1 MLDGKVAIV
10 TGAGNGLGKAY
21 ALLFAKLGASV
32 VVNDLGGSFDGTGS
46 GSSRPAEVVAQQI
59 RDSGGQAVANFDSVE
74 FGEKIVKTAMDAFGR
89 VDILVNNA
97 GILRDVTFH
106 KMKRKDWDLIYTVHL
121 KGTMSVTQAAYIQM
135 RKQKYGRIVN
145 VSSAAGLYGNFG
157 QVNYSSAKLG
167 IVGFSKGIAVEGKKR
182 NIKCNVIAPIAGSR
196 MTETV
201 LPEDL
206 VKSLKPD
213 YVAPFVAY
221 LCSEKCPC
229 SGEIFELGA
238 GWVSNVR
245 WQRSKGHFFN
255 LNNFTAKDVH
265 ENFDKILDFSEGSTL
280 PTTTQDCFGPIMQN
294 LNSKL

>member
-1 MLDGKVAIV
+1 MLDGKVAII

-21 ALLFAKLGASV
+21 ALLFASLGAKV
-32 VVNDLGGSFDGTGS
+32 VVNDLGGSFDGSGS

-59 RDSGGQAVANFDSVE
+59 RDNGGEAVANFDSVE
-74 FGEKIVKTAMDAFGR
+74 FGDKIVQTALDAFGK
-89 VDILVNNA
+89 VDIVVNNA

-106 KMKRKDWDLIYTVHL
+106 KMKPKDWDLIYTVHL
-121 KGTMSVTQAAYIQM
+121 KGTMSVTQAAYKVM
-135 RKQKYGRIVN
+135 REQRYGRIVN

-157 QVNYSSAKLG
+157 QVNYSAAKLG
-167 IVGFSKGIAVEGKKR
+167 IVGFSKGIAIEGAKR

-221 LCSEKCPC
+221 LCSEKCPT
-229 SGEIFELGA
+229 SGDVFELGA
-238 GWVSNVR
+238 GWISKLR
-245 WQRSKGHFFN
+245 WQRSKGHFFD
-255 LNNFTAKDVH
+255 LKSFDVKDVH
-265 ENFDKILDFSEGSTL
+265 NNFDKICDFSDGATL